1 VAAWRWGLGGGRR
14 RAHRRRGGGR
24 LRPNGGRAPPPPA
37 GGGARRARV
46 AARVGTVWATQ
57 STVIGIRY
65 KGTFFVYIHPNS
77 PGAVA
82 RVRGGT
88 PALSPRGSAPPR
100 GSLLV
105 VLW

>member
-1 VAAWRWGLGGGRR
+1 MAAWRWGLGGGRR

-57 STVIGIRY
+57 STVYGIR
-65 KGTFFVYIHPNS
+65 VHSSYISTRTPR
-77 PGAVA
+77 GGRVA